1 VILASLLQNLKHHW
15 LAARRLLIVG
25 AVVWVYVLKER
36 SFHRR
41 SKVVQNRVQK
51 FVPEIQG
58 IKYDR

>member
-15 LAARRLLIVG
+15 LAARRLLIVV
-25 AVVWVYVLKER
+25 AVEWVYVLKER
-36 SFHRR
+36 SINRH

-51 FVPEIQG
+51 LMPEIQG